1 MCADASTT
9 VCVTTADELQQALTN
24 AESATSTTF
33 IDVAR
38 GTYLTASLPDGLFEY
53 FGPNQQLDLTGGFNS
68 DCSSQIE
75 DPRLTI
81 FDGGG
86 SQGVLELQSAGG
98 ISVRW
103 ITFQNGVGVTLA
115 SQSGPISANYNIFR
129 ALGSLDSPF
138 YVLITSSAA
147 TSNISMWGNLI
158 ESNSTLSDLGTGQI
172 SNAGTGSIYFT
183 NNTVAN
189 NAVGTGNG
197 AVGGIAFTAVTATYV
212 SNDILWNNTAGALD
226 VKISGP
232 SFITTNDIGLL
243 SVDTAPTFDGGFVVD
258 PQFASSGNFHL
269 LPTSPLLQQGRL
281 TPANGLPSIDIE
293 GNPRTFANT
302 VDLGAYER
310 GDYIFNNGF
319 DH

>member
-9 VCVTTADELQQALTN
+9 VCVTTSAELQQALTD

-33 IDVAR
+33 INVAR
-38 GTYLTASLPDGLFEY
+38 GTYPTASLPDGMFEY

-68 DCSSQIE
+68 DCSERID

-86 SQGVLELQSAGG
+86 SHSVLELQSMGG

-115 SQSGPISANYNIFR
+115 SQSGQIIANYNIFR
-129 ALGSLDSPF
+129 GLGLFDSPF
-138 YVLITSSAA
+138 YVSISEATSTSS
-147 TSNISMWGNLI
+147 ISMWGNLI
-158 ESNSTLSDLGTGQI
+158 YGNSTLSNQGTGQI

-189 NAVGTGNG
+189 NTVGTGSG
-197 AVGGIAFTAVTATYV
+197 SVGGIVFTAVTSTYLT
-212 SNDILWNNTAGALD
+212 NNILWNNTAGSIDA
-226 VKISGP
+226 KISGP

-243 SVDTAPTFDGGFVVD
+243 SVDTAPTIDGGFAFD
-258 PQFASSGNFHL
+258 PQFTGSSDFHL
-269 LPTSPLLQQGRL
+269 LASSPLLQQGRL
-281 TPANGLPSIDIE
+281 TPANGLPTIDIE
-293 GNPRTFANT
+293 GNPRTFDNA

-310 GDYIFNNGF
+310 GDVIFNDGF
-319 DH
+319 DD